1 LAELSLESADLGA
14 DARLG
19 DVKPGRG
26 SREAGLVGHGNE
38 VLELSEF
45 HNQGC

>member
-1 LAELSLESADLGA
+1 
-14 DARLG
+14 
-19 DVKPGRG
+19 VKPGG
-26 SREAGLVGHGNE
+26 GPGEAGLVGHGHE